1 MAILKHIA
9 NKNRNY
15 GKALEYLMF
24 QHNEYTQQP
33 LRDEQGN
40 LLVRE
45 EYYLDGL
52 NCDPFTFSAECDQV
66 NRSFCKNSS
75 DREIKSHHYIISFD
89 PQDSAESGLT
99 GERAQQLGL
108 EFANKYFAGH
118 QALVCTHTDGHNE
131 SGNIH
136 VHIILNSV
144 RKYDI
149 EPADFTERSCDCR
162 AGFKHHLT
170 DNLLKNMQQT
180 LMDICNREHLHQ
192 VDLLSPAADNITE
205 REYWK
210 AKRESE
216 STDSKTEMTVS
227 QDRSSNKSPFQTQKQ
242 FLRNAI
248 SEVASYANSPEEFAA
263 DLKRYHN
270 ITLKISRGRYSYL
283 HPDRNKYTTGRNLGD
298 NYTEKYLM
306 PVFDG
311 NRNVGRT
318 RKDMIIAAPE
328 VRPHIEHAQT
338 PSQTTS
344 PDYDPSYDY
353 SSNPVAAFYFR
364 TRLRLVVDLQNCAKA
379 QASNAYARKVKL
391 TNLKQMAETICFVQE
406 NDIDTRE
413 DLNNSLLMKES
424 QLQSISRQD
433 SQYKELSQAVKQL
446 RIVCKNVDIIL
457 NPEQQ
462 KQQVHTIAKA
472 QDRSK

>member
-52 NCDPFTFSAECDQV
+52 NCDPFTFSAECNQV

-75 DREIKSHHYIISFD
+75 AREIKSHHYIISFD
-89 PQDSAESGLT
+89 PQDSEESGLT

-170 DNLLKNMQQT
+170 DNLLKHMQQT
-180 LMDICNREHLHQ
+180 LMNICNREHLHQ

-216 STDSKTEMTVS
+216 STDSKKEMTVS

-270 ITLKISRGRYSYL
+270 ITFKISRGRYSYL
-283 HPDRNKYTTGRNLGD
+283 HPDRNKYTTGRYLGD

-306 PVFDG
+306 PLFEG

-318 RKDMIIAAPE
+318 REDMITAAAELKAPREHAPE
-328 VRPHIEHAQT
+328 ASHTAY
-338 PSQTTS
+338 

-353 SSNPVAAFYFR
+353 SSNPIAAFYFR

-379 QASNAYARKVKL
+379 QASHAYARKVKL
-391 TNLKQMAETICFVQE
+391 TNLQQMAQTICFVQE

-413 DLNNSLLMKES
+413 DLNNTIIMQENLM
-424 QLQSISRQD
+424 QSISKQD
-433 SQYKELSQAVKQL
+433 SRYKELNQTIRQL
-446 RIVCKNVDIIL
+446 RIIRKNIDIIL
-457 NPEQQ
+457 QSESFKFQARDQ
-462 KQQVHTIAKA
+462 TKTQELL
-472 QDRSK
+472 

>member
-52 NCDPFTFSAECDQV
+52 NCDPLTFSAECDQV

-89 PQDSAESGLT
+89 PQDVTESGLT

-108 EFANKYFAGH
+108 EFAKKYFAGH

-149 EPADFTERSCDCR
+149 EPADFTERACDSR

-170 DNLLKNMQQT
+170 DKLLKHMQQT

-192 VDLLSPAADNITE
+192 VDLLSPAAENITE

-210 AKRESE
+210 AKREIE
-216 STDSKTEMTVS
+216 RADNTTEVTKS
-227 QDRSSNKSPFQTQKQ
+227 LNHPSDRSPFQTQKQ
-242 FLRNAI
+242 YLRKAI
-248 SEVASYANSPEEFAA
+248 SEVSSYANSPEEFAA
-263 DLKRYHN
+263 DLKKYYN
-270 ITLKISRGRYSYL
+270 ITFKISRGRYSYL
-283 HPDRNKYTTGRNLGD
+283 HPNRNKYTTGRNLGD
-298 NYTEKYLM
+298 NYTENYLI
-306 PVFDG
+306 PLFEG

-318 RKDMIIAAPE
+318 RKDMITAAAELKAP
-328 VRPHIEHAQT
+328 REHALT
-338 PSQTTS
+338 PSQTTI

-353 SSNPVAAFYFR
+353 SSDPIAAFYFR

-379 QASNAYARKVKL
+379 QVSHAYARKVKL
-391 TNLKQMAETICFVQE
+391 TNLQQMAQTICFVQE
-406 NDIDTRE
+406 NDIVTRE

-424 QLQSISRQD
+424 QLHSISRHN
-433 SQYKELSQAVKQL
+433 SQYKELNQAVKQL
-446 RIVCKNVDIIL
+446 RIVCKNVDMIL
-457 NPEQQ
+457 NPKQQ
-462 KQQVHTIAKA
+462 KQQFHTIAKA
-472 QDRSK
+472 QDRS